1 MMYDFM
7 RKIPGGLLLIPML
20 LAALMNTFLPNFFTN
35 LGGVS
40 EALFTTSGLNYVIG
54 AACFCSGAG
63 IDVKRLAI
71 VFKKQGLLLV
81 VKTIICLVVGFF
93 YIQFFG
99 MGGVF
104 GISAI
109 ALITAICSTN
119 PSLYLALE
127 QDYGTQDDMNAF
139 GLVGLFC
146 VPAYPMLVFS
156 IAQSTPV
163 DWTPILST
171 LVPIIFGMIVGN
183 LDKKMADYLAPGV
196 VVLTPFMGWVFG
208 AGINLFDA
216 LQSGLQG
223 ILLTVVFYV
232 LLVPILVIFEQR
244 ILHED
249 GVSSLAVSSIAG
261 MSVSVPALIAFS
273 APEYAIYVE
282 SATAQIA
289 LGVVISSIVTPM
301 LARWEFKHTHP
312 NA

>member
-1 MMYDFM
+1 MYDFM
-7 RKIPGGLLLIPML
+7 KKIPGGLLLVPML
-20 LAALMNTFLPNFFTN
+20 LAALMNTFFPNFFTN

-40 EALFTTSGLNYVIG
+40 EAVFTTSGLNYVIG

-63 IDVKRLAI
+63 IDIKRLSI
-71 VFKKQGLLLV
+71 VFKKQGMLML
-81 VKTIICLVVGFF
+81 VKTIICLVVGFL

-99 MGGVF
+99 MSGIL
-104 GISAI
+104 GISAM

-156 IAQSTPV
+156 IAQSTPI

-171 LVPIIFGMIVGN
+171 LIPIILGIIVGN
-183 LDKKMADYLAPGV
+183 LDKKMAKFLTPGV
-196 VVLTPFMGWVFG
+196 LVLTPFMGWVFG

-216 LQSGLQG
+216 VQSGFQG
-223 ILLTVVFYV
+223 IILTIVFYV
-232 LLVPILVIFEQR
+232 LLAPTMLLFEQR

-249 GVSSLAVSSIAG
+249 GVSSLAVTSIAG
-261 MSVSVPALIAFS
+261 MSVSVPALIANS
-273 APEYAIYVE
+273 APEFGMYVD
-282 SATAQIA
+282 SATAQVA
-289 LGVVISSIVTPM
+289 LGVVITSIITPI
-301 LARWEFKHTHP
+301 LVRWDYKRTHP
-312 NA
+312 GQ